1 MLYGSRPDK
10 RLEAAID
17 SIRRDHGDAAFCLL
31 TGDLADA
38 GSDAAYAWLAEAVAR
53 LPMPSYPLVGN
64 HDRREALLRHFPQL
78 AMDAAGFVQT
88 AIATPVGRFLL
99 LDTLDNGSASGAYCA
114 ARRDWLAAQLAG
126 SGDEAIW
133 LAMHHPPLAV
143 GIPSMDRYALRHPAA
158 FWAVLKE
165 HRQRIRHLFVG
176 HLHRPL
182 GGSWHGIPFSCVRS
196 PNHQVAFDMRTTDEV
211 PGNQEAPGY
220 AVVLI
225 DESNV
230 IVHQHDFL
238 YRGERF
244 WL

>member
-1 MLYGSRPDK
+1 MLYGSRPDE
-10 RLEAAID
+10 RLAAAID
-17 SIRRDHGDAAFCLL
+17 SIRRDHGDAEFCLL

-38 GSDAAYAWLAEAVAR
+38 GSDAAYAWLAEAVAG
-53 LPMPSYPLVGN
+53 LPMPTYPLVGN

-78 AMDAAGFVQT
+78 ATDDAGFVQT
-88 AIATPVGRFLL
+88 AIDTPVGRFLL
-99 LDTLDNGSASGAYCA
+99 LDTLDDGSASGAYCA
-114 ARRDWLAAQLAG
+114 ARRAWLSAQLAA
-126 SGDEAIW
+126 SGGEAIW

-143 GIPSMDRYALRHPAA
+143 GIPSMDRYALRQPAA
-158 FWAVLKE
+158 FWSVLKE

-225 DESNV
+225 DESKV
-230 IVHQHDFL
+230 VVHQHDFL